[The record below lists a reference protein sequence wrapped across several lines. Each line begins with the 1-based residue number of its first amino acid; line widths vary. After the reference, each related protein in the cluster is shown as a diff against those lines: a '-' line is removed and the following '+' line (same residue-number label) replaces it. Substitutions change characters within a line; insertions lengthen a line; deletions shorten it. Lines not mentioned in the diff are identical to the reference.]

1 MSDTAVLTAPGCRFD
16 LLFDPAEEP
25 TVPVAGYCL
34 RRVRALLL
42 LAVAVAQAWLLC
54 GAHRLR
60 QRAARR
66 GSDAGMTTAEYA
78 VGTVAAC
85 GFAAQPHTETTSLQS
100 RSPAWAVVTMAP
112 GSDHNSSRQWIEVT
126 DYSARVV
133 A

>member
-1 MSDTAVLTAPGCRFD
+1 MSDTAVLAAPGSRFD
-16 LLFDPAEEP
+16 LLFDAAEAP

-54 GAHRLR
+54 GVHRLR

-85 GFAAQPHTETTSLQS
+85 GFAALLYK
-100 RSPAWAVVTMAP
+100 VVTSGAV
-112 GSDHNSSRQWIEVT
+112 SSALQGLIRRALGAV
-126 DYSARVV
+126 
-133 A
+133 